1 MVLDALEQCTDSR
14 VQAISLL
21 LKQPR
26 CSPMFDALEQ
36 GTELRVQAISPL
48 LKPPRCSP
56 VTHCLNSELTR
67 FFCILF
73 GKFSAKITK

>member
-1 MVLDALEQCTDSR
+1 MVLNALEQCTDSR
-14 VQAISLL
+14 VQATSLL
-21 LKQPR
+21 LKPPR

-36 GTELRVQAISPL
+36 GTDLRVQAISLP

-56 VTHCLNSELTR
+56 ITHCLTSGLTR